1 MIYSLILL
9 TQLGGYMYITNIVRN
24 TFLTIKNIE
33 NKESGIKNIING
45 MILSCY
51 NTIISFIKPN
61 SNIENN
67 FLGLKKRISN
77 IKNED
82 NRSESNTIKTD
93 NREIENKENI
103 NEVFDKNLAREQKKA
118 KSDKIKEIVINDII
132 SSLEEIPTLEKEKIT
147 ELKNKLYFD
156 SKLLLFSGDAASLT
170 KIKKDFVKS
179 IVDTLL
185 DSDDKIKSNIGNID
199 SYKYFLQNSINHTV
213 DIVLYKN

>member
-1 MIYSLILL
+1 M
-9 TQLGGYMYITNIVRN
+9 
-24 TFLTIKNIE
+24 
-33 NKESGIKNIING
+33 
-45 MILSCY
+45 
-51 NTIISFIKPN
+51 
-61 SNIENN
+61 
-67 FLGLKKRISN
+67 
-77 IKNED
+77 
-82 NRSESNTIKTD
+82 
-93 NREIENKENI
+93 
-103 NEVFDKNLAREQKKA
+103 
-118 KSDKIKEIVINDII
+118 
-132 SSLEEIPTLEKEKIT
+132 EEIPTLEKEKIT